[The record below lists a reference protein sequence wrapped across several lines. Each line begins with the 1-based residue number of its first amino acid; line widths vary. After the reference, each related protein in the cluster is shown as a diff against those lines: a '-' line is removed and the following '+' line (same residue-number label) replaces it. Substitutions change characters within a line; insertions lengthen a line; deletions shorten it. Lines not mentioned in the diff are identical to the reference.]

1 MKLLSQIVVY
11 LVFLSLLVLSLAQV
25 TIAGEVNGK
34 RPLYFSLIP
43 KKNVDSQLSELQP
56 LLQYL
61 EKGLGRP
68 IRVIR
73 PQSYHTV
80 IEGILSKRIDFA
92 ILGPAS
98 YAKTKEKDK
107 RVEAFASFACQKGLL
122 TPQGSF
128 YYSVLLTLKDSGYTN
143 ATQLNG
149 KKVALTDPES
159 TSGAIIPNIYFSRD
173 IGIAFSDFFGSMV
186 YTGSHDRSIDA
197 VNRQLVDAAFV
208 ASVRIDE
215 AVQKGVIDKKQV
227 ISLWR
232 SEPIHYDPFVFRG
245 GLDISTKE
253 KIKSLMLS
261 SPPEL
266 EPMFAKMK
274 MVGIVEVGD
283 EDYKAI
289 HELIAIPKT
298 QAKSLD

>member
-1 MKLLSQIVVY
+1 MKLLAQS
-11 LVFLSLLVLSLAQV
+11 LVSFVFISLLVSFPAQV
-25 TIAGEVNGK
+25 ITAGEVNEK
-34 RPLYFSLIP
+34 RPLYFSLVP
-43 KKNVDSQLSELQP
+43 KKDVDNQISELQP

-68 IRVIR
+68 IQVIR
-73 PQSYHTV
+73 PQSYNTV

-98 YAKTKEKDK
+98 YAKTKEKDIG
-107 RVEAFASFACQKGLL
+107 VEAFASFACQKRLF

-128 YYSVLLTLKDSGYTN
+128 YYSVLFTLQNFGYTD
-143 ATQLNG
+143 ASQLKG

-173 IGIAFSDFFGSMV
+173 IGIAFSDFFSSIV

-208 ASVRIDE
+208 SSSRIDE
-215 AVQKGVIDKKQV
+215 AVQKGVIDEKQV

-232 SEPIHYDPFVFRG
+232 SAPIHYDPFVFRG

-266 EPMFAKMK
+266 EPMFTKMK

-289 HELIAIPKT
+289 HELIAIQKA
-298 QAKSLD
+298 QIIK